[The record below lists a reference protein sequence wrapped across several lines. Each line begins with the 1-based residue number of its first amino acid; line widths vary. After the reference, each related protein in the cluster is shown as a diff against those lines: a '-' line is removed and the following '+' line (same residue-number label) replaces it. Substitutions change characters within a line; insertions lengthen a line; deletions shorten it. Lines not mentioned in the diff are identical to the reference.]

1 MENNLQAR
9 QARVDAAVAL
19 KEGDRVPFAPKFG
32 YGAYVQAAGISTG

>member
-1 MENNLQAR
+1 MENNLQQR

-32 YGAYVQAAGISTG
+32 YGGYVQAAGISM